1 MLTFQATEYELT
13 SGWRMWSVLG
23 QGPAS
28 PVNSI
33 QISVAQVQLAAHQDD
48 RGAGAEV
55 LNLREPHGAD
65 MPQRVRIGQREAQH
79 YHI

>member
-1 MLTFQATEYELT
+1 MLQFNIKICAT
-13 SGWRMWSVLG
+13 SGCRMWSVLG
-23 QGPAS
+23 QRPAS

-33 QISVAQVQLAAHQDD
+33 QVSIAQVQLAAHQDD

-55 LNLREPHGAD
+55 LNLRAPHGAN
-65 MPQRVRIGQREAQH
+65 MAQRVRIGQREAQH